1 MLKVKNWKRFQHY
14 RDRNPPW
21 IKLHFT
27 LLTSSDWV
35 ALNDASRV
43 LAIACMLIAS
53 RNEGQIDDSP
63 LGLAYIRR
71 VAFLNAKPNLKPLIE
86 CGFLE
91 SASASASA
99 ALANPVSEVLT
110 ELLTES
116 SAERFTPGAPAA
128 SKKPGNGAD
137 PTPVIERI
145 PLNDGTEYEV
155 HESFVAEMDRLYPS
169 VDVPATLREMRAW
182 CLTNPANRKTVR
194 GVNAFMN
201 RWLAKEQN
209 KHG

>member
-1 MLKVKNWKRFQHY
+1 MLIVKNWKRFQHY

-53 RNEGQIDDSP
+53 RNEGQVDDSP

-71 VAFLNAKPNLKPLIE
+71 VAFLNSKPNLIPLIE

-91 SASASASA
+91 SASTKASVL
-99 ALANPVSEVLT
+99 LANPVSEVHT
-110 ELLTES
+110 ELPTEKS
-116 SAERFTPGAPAA
+116 KAQSANNG
-128 SKKPGNGAD
+128 KGNGED
-137 PTPVIERI
+137 LTPVVEKI
-145 PLNDGTEYEV
+145 PLNDGSEYAVHQSIVTE
-155 HESFVAEMDRLYPS
+155 FDRLYPS
-169 VDVPATLREMRAW
+169 VDVAQTLREIRGW
-182 CLTNPANRKTVR
+182 CLTNPTKRKTIN
-194 GVNAFMN
+194 GVNRFISA
-201 RWLAKEQN
+201 WLSREQD

>member
-53 RNEGQIDDSP
+53 RNDGQIDDSP

-71 VAFLNAKPNLKPLIE
+71 VAFLNAKPNLTPLIE

-91 SASASASA
+91 SASTSASTL
-99 ALANPVSEVLT
+99 LANSVSEVHT
-110 ELLTES
+110 ELPTEKS
-116 SAERFTPGAPAA
+116 KAQSA
-128 SKKPGNGAD
+128 GNGKGNCED
-137 PTPVIERI
+137 LTPIVEQI
-145 PLNDGTEYEV
+145 PLNDGSEYAVHQSIVTE
-155 HESFVAEMDRLYPS
+155 FDRLYPS
-169 VDVPATLREMRAW
+169 VDVAQTLREIRGW
-182 CLTNPANRKTVR
+182 CLTNPTKRKTIN
-194 GVNAFMN
+194 GVNRFIAS
-201 RWLAKEQN
+201 WLSREQD